1 MGATPLWGGAREPK
15 EEASGWLS
23 EAKDQTLASSFGE
36 GGAGGRSASVQYA
49 AELCD
54 AAYCTLARPIREHG
68 HHYCAPQGG
77 EGSERQRARV
87 KTRRL

>member
-36 GGAGGRSASVQYA
+36 GGAGGRSARVRYA
-49 AELCD
+49 A
-54 AAYCTLARPIREHG
+54 
-68 HHYCAPQGG
+68 
-77 EGSERQRARV
+77 
-87 KTRRL
+87 